1 MNDYLVQYADTD
13 GIVREWQYADS
24 HLDAAAMVVIING
37 SSKMIAND
45 APDSYQSITVVS
57 KGDYIIGSYTIKEVV
72 SRANCI
78 VGLSEKQWL
87 PWAGTEDWQS

>member
-1 MNDYLVQYADTD
+1 MNDYLVQYSDTD

-24 HLDAAAMVVIING
+24 HLDAAAMVVITNG
-37 SSKMIAND
+37 SSKMVAKD
-45 APDSYQSITVVS
+45 APDGYQSITVVS
-57 KGDYIIGSYTIKEVV
+57 KGDYIVGSYTIKEVV

-78 VGLSEKQWL
+78 VGLSDKQWL